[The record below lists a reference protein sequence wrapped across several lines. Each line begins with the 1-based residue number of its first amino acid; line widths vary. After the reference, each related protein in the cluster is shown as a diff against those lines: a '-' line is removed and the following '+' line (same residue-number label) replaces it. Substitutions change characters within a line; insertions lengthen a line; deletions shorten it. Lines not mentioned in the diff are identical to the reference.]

1 MSKAALVLVHGASHA
16 GDCWEPTVAAL
27 REIAPDV
34 QVLAVDLP
42 GRRSNP
48 GDLGNLTI
56 DDCVASVV
64 DQIDAAGLD
73 EVVIVGHSMAGII
86 VPGVVARL
94 GAARVRRLVMLAAC
108 VPPDGCTVLDTLN
121 GVLRRLVV
129 RAARRNGSSPP
140 LPGATFWFCN
150 GMSREQ
156 KQFVR
161 SRLCPDSTRLALQT
175 VDRSGLPAE
184 VPRTWLLTLK
194 DRAQRPAAQRRYIE
208 NLGGVEDVVELPTC
222 HDAMV
227 SEPQLL
233 ARVLA
238 VRC

>member
-1 MSKAALVLVHGASHA
+1 LVHGASHA
-16 GDCWEPTVAAL
+16 GDCWEPTIAELNEVAP
-27 REIAPDV
+27 EV

-48 GDLGNLTI
+48 GDLGKLTVEG
-56 DDCVASVV
+56 CVASVV
-64 DQIDAAGLD
+64 EQIDRAGFD
-73 EVVIVGHSMAGII
+73 EVVIVGHSMAGIV

-94 GAARVRRLVMLAAC
+94 GASRVRRLVMLAAC
-108 VPPDGCTVLDTLN
+108 VPPDGGTVLDTLN
-121 GVLRRLVV
+121 GALRRLVL
-129 RAARRNGSSPP
+129 RAAQRGGSSPP
-140 LPGATFWFCN
+140 LRGAVFWFCN

-156 KQFVR
+156 KRFVR

-208 NLGGVEDVVELPTC
+208 NLGGVDDVVELATC

-227 SEPQLL
+227 SEPRLL
-233 ARVLA
+233 ATLLA
-238 VRC
+238 ARC